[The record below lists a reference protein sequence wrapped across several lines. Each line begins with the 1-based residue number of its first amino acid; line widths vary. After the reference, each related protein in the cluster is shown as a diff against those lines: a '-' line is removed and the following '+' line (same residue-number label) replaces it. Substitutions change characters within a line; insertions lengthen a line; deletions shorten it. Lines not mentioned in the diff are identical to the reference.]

1 MIRDLI
7 ITKGTIMTKPIAKM
21 WYFPSSSGSKTY
33 ETLQYDDGSTSCN
46 CMGWCRRVAEDGS
59 RSCKHTRQIDS
70 GTAGV
75 PAVDYTAGKTTV
87 QGIDGVIK
95 AKKPAVKR
103 AVAHK
108 TAVKKPGKSAGSTKG
123 G

>member
-1 MIRDLI
+1 
-7 ITKGTIMTKPIAKM
+7 MTKPIAKM

-95 AKKPAVKR
+95 AKKPAVKKQKP
-103 AVAHK
+103 APEPEPKK
-108 TAVKKPGKSAGSTKG
+108 TLVPTVRNIQWD
-123 G
+123 